1 MLALVP
7 LRDDLI
13 GLSLRFVRSDEMPMR
28 LGENDGTDRNR
39 TLRTG
44 LWGRR
49 SFIYACAVN

>member
-28 LGENDGTDRNR
+28 CVGEENDDTDRNR
-39 TLRTG
+39 TLPT
-44 LWGRR
+44 
-49 SFIYACAVN
+49 